1 MPTPIRVRGRR
12 KTPSRSKDGVPKPVP
27 SGPKGGRP
35 MLPPDAKRRIES
47 YKRTRPLPAQPPP
60 PRPRKRVLS
69 RLESLPVELIE
80 KIFLY
85 SLSVSLP
92 RSSPSIRAAV
102 SSERVYRALM
112 LLAFFDPERIAL
124 PELYQPSSGTV
135 SSADPKTV
143 ALKVSE
149 AQISR
154 ILRPLEYVHL
164 GKGERRSLQASVVS
178 CRWCT
183 IERLMSSLPDLML
196 LNIWRYWVPETH
208 GMSND
213 QQDQLDLF
221 LARRS
226 NALDLEIV
234 DGDYRRSISVTPL
247 VSVTIRHAG
256 PDIDSTVTINTLDVF
271 KIPDKFLSG
280 GDAGFS
286 EAHARFLELF
296 RVAGGI
302 NRLSSTE
309 RINEINFSRE
319 AIQQGIHMAL
329 VEHNANVLT
338 TLLKIDEFTFR
349 CQNHLADTLYMLPS
363 EYFCTA
369 VVMARHDP
377 KFFQLLL
384 RASAESIPFDDSKIT
399 QWAITEGGPFQQWLL
414 DFMLQLPEQVKA
426 TTRGNQ
432 QMFYNGG
439 LNAANAMAER
449 YLRNV
454 LGTDEPK
461 VWLEESPYT
470 FSDDWVVEN

>member
-1 MPTPIRVRGRR
+1 
-12 KTPSRSKDGVPKPVP
+12 
-27 SGPKGGRP
+27 
-35 MLPPDAKRRIES
+35 MLPPDAKRKIES
-47 YKRTRPLPAQPPP
+47 YKRTRLLAQPPP
-60 PRPRKRVLS
+60 PKPRKRVLS

-85 SLSVSLP
+85 SRSVNLP

-124 PELYQPSSGTV
+124 PESQQSSSGTV
-135 SSADPKTV
+135 PSADPKTA
-143 ALKVSE
+143 ALSVSE

-164 GKGERRSLQASVVS
+164 GKGERRSLQASIVT

-196 LNIWRYWVPETH
+196 LNIWRYWVPEAH
-208 GMSND
+208 GMSSD

-221 LARRS
+221 LTRKT
-226 NALDLEIV
+226 NDLNLEIV
-234 DGDYRRSISVTPL
+234 EGDFQRTISVKPL
-247 VSVTIRHAG
+247 ISITIGNTG
-256 PDIDSTVTINTLDVF
+256 PDIESTVTLNILDVF
-271 KIPDKFLSG
+271 KIPDKFLTG

-286 EAHARFLELF
+286 EAHTRFLELL
-296 RVAGGI
+296 RTAGGI
-302 NRLSSTE
+302 NHLSSTE

-319 AIQQGIHMAL
+319 ALQQGIHTAL

-349 CQNHLADTLYMLPS
+349 CQNHLTDAVYMVPS
-363 EYFCTA
+363 ENFRTA
-369 VVMARHDP
+369 VVMARHDHI
-377 KFFQLLL
+377 FFQLLL

-399 QWAITEGGPFQQWLL
+399 GWAVTEGGPFQQWLL

-426 TTRGNQ
+426 TTKGNQ

-439 LNAANAMAER
+439 LNATNPMTER
-449 YLRNV
+449 YVRHV

-461 VWLEESPYT
+461 MWLEESPYT
-470 FSDDWVVEN
+470 FSNDWIVEG